1 MQHSPAWEPNSSLT
15 CNKFPAIFWN
25 WNVPHSVDHRT
36 FHTVLTIATGASPEC
51 GVSSAHP
58 PSLTFLCSTP
68 KSTAWSLSM
77 FPLQNL
83 LCMYP
88 LSHPC
93 HLPHSS
99 HPHWYHHNNNWRPP
113 YDRQLDFNVISIA
126 ISAASGLGHKAD
138 FKPDILFPY
147 TTLIPNFTFLGPV
160 VQWIQPPNR
169 ALYTPT
175 SVHLTRQPCCCCCC
189 CSMY

>member
-1 MQHSPAWEPNSSLT
+1 
-15 CNKFPAIFWN
+15 
-25 WNVPHSVDHRT
+25 
-36 FHTVLTIATGASPEC
+36 VLTIATGASPEW
-51 GVSSAHP
+51 GVSSAYP

-68 KSTAWSLSM
+68 KSTTWSLSR

-83 LCMYP
+83 LCIYP

-99 HPHWYHHNNNWRPP
+99 QPLWYNQHHNNNWRSP
-113 YDRQLDFNVISIA
+113 YDRQLDFSVITLVISA
-126 ISAASGLGHKAD
+126 DLAPGHNAE
-138 FKPDILFPY
+138 FTPDILFAY
-147 TTLIPNFTFLGPV
+147 TTFIPNFTFLGPM

-175 SVHLTRQPCCCCCC
+175 SLHLTRQPCCCCFCC
-189 CSMY
+189 CCCCCCRRRRRRRPMY